1 MPAPFGTDTDKE
13 ITKIAERRC
22 NNMTANNQ
30 KKAAADKRQQQK
42 EKLKRALEKYGIPR
56 EVYIDKPSR

>member
-1 MPAPFGTDTDKE
+1 
-13 ITKIAERRC
+13 
-22 NNMTANNQ
+22 MTANNQ